1 VASLAIR
8 PVYADD
14 YQMAR
19 RLVATAFAGEPF
31 ARGMFGESALARFA
45 GLASDYAE
53 WPSAPN
59 PVLIGAEAAGHLVG
73 IALATLPGECA
84 LCDGFDQSKTTVD
97 TEAERIEHEFQLAC
111 RHSHVT
117 NKLPP
122 HAHIGP
128 VATDPTLH
136 GTGVGRLLM
145 SALADRLRAKEVE
158 CVVLECSTSR
168 AAFYEHCGFKRVHEF
183 DDPGGPGLRAVLMR
197 AGLRN
202 SE

>member
-1 VASLAIR
+1 MRCRAGAGHYALVASLAIR
-8 PVYADD
+8 TVDAGD

-19 RLVATAFAGEPF
+19 RLVATAFVGEPF
-31 ARGMFGESALARFA
+31 V
-45 GLASDYAE
+45 SDYAA

-59 PVLIGAEAAGHLVG
+59 PVLIGAETAGHLVG
-73 IALATLPGECA
+73 VALATLPGECA

-111 RHSHVT
+111 RHSHLT